1 MSRYS
6 LKLLISY
13 WGKIQFYHLA
23 ILPNLYFGDVYYI
36 TIKIQNCDRKRT
48 WFNAVSEIQ
57 WFDADSS
64 NLLDQVWKL
73 IIL

>member
-1 MSRYS
+1 MRQ
-6 LKLLISY
+6 LL
-13 WGKIQFYHLA
+13 
-23 ILPNLYFGDVYYI
+23 YYI